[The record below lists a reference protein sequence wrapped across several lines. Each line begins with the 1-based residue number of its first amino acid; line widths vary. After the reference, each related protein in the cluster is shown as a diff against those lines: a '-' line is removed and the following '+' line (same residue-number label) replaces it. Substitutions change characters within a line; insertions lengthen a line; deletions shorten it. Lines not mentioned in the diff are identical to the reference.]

1 MYTHRTVRFTLHA
14 VVLVLALAVAVAPI
28 SGAMC
33 EASCQR
39 PVQGSAVPECHKAM
53 ANGSGTVL
61 SSSDRGCNHAHTAEA
76 ASSLKRIV
84 PTGLVVSNAVRV
96 VSSNDVISVAPH
108 ATHGP
113 LSALRVPR
121 TIALRI

>member
-1 MYTHRTVRFTLHA
+1 MRARAAALS
-14 VVLVLALAVAVAPI
+14 LVLALAVAVAPV
-28 SGAMC
+28 SGVMC

-61 SSSDRGCNHAHTAEA
+61 SSSDRGCDHAHTAEA
-76 ASSLKRIV
+76 ASWLKRIV
-84 PTGLVVSNAVRV
+84 PTGLLVSHAIRIVP
-96 VSSNDVISVAPH
+96 SNEVFSVASH

>member
-1 MYTHRTVRFTLHA
+1 VRFALHA
-14 VVLVLALAVAVAPI
+14 AVLVLALAVAVAPV

-39 PVQGSAVPECHKAM
+39 PVQGSAAPECHKAV

-61 SSSDRGCNHAHTAEA
+61 SSIDRGCDHAHTAEA

-84 PTGLVVSNAVRV
+84 PPGLVVSHAIRV
-96 VSSNDVISVAPH
+96 VPSNEVFSVASH
-108 ATHGP
+108 ATHGR

-121 TIALRI
+121 PIALRV

>member
-1 MYTHRTVRFTLHA
+1 M
-14 VVLVLALAVAVAPI
+14 LVLALAVAVAPV

-39 PVQGSAVPECHKAM
+39 PVQGSAVPECHRAA

-61 SSSDRGCNHAHTAEA
+61 SSIDRGCDHAHASEA

-84 PTGLVVSNAVRV
+84 PAGLVVSTVVRGV
-96 VSSNDVISVAPH
+96 PSNEAFSVTPH
-108 ATHGP
+108 GTHGP
-113 LSALRVPR
+113 LPALRVPR